1 MNMVRN
7 EDIGQINRRGNSLWL
22 PKIMGRHVERSNVY
36 YTRPAP
42 TRYVPMNMVRNED
55 IGQINRRGNPLWLP
69 KNKGRHV
76 KRSNV

>member
-7 EDIGQINRRGNSLWL
+7 EDIGQINRRGNPLWL

-42 TRYVPMNMVRNED
+42 TKD
-55 IGQINRRGNPLWLP
+55 FSIP
-69 KNKGRHV
+69 K
-76 KRSNV
+76 SAQDL